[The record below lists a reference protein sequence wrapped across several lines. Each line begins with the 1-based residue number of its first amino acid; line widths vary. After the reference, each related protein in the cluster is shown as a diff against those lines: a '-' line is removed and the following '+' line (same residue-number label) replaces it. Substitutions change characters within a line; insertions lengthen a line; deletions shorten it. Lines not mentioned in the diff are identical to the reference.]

1 MNLIL
6 GRHHLGRWPYLGPVS
21 SGSSE
26 ATKSLTPLKDNV
38 FAIKCYGTDGVKV
51 AEYSS
56 SAENNTVKSLKFSLI
71 ETGCGNFEIEFLA
84 LPHDEHFDY
93 NRRVDIHLFNDS
105 RPWYSGRVLKRP
117 TRGTTARTFKISG
130 FGHYSLLDR
139 VNVFDTYEDKD
150 VADIVRDIGTQIE
163 AKVGIRAISSE
174 IVKTGYRVTK
184 IGFDGEKAKEAI
196 KQLTE
201 FAANYISGVDE
212 YNRIYFKKI
221 SSDINEHARFWVG
234 EHVELYEPEEDF
246 GEIVNYARVK
256 GGKLNDDGTNWLAVV
271 EDLESQANYG
281 RREAVWTLPSA
292 FDESDA
298 TRWAI
303 EELGIKKEPKHS
315 AILKGVTLEY
325 PNADGSFNV
334 RKLSTRGRAAIFS
347 REAPPRYYPISQINY
362 TVTADKGIQCEM
374 KLGELKKDVG
384 SWLASIE
391 REAKNQEFLSSNNTK
406 QLKGG

>member
-21 SGSSE
+21 SSSSE

-38 FAIKCYGTDGVKV
+38 FAIKCYGPDGVKV

-56 SAENNTVKSLKFSLI
+56 SSDNNTVRSLKFSLI

-93 NRRVDIHLFNDS
+93 NRRIDIHLFNDS
-105 RPWYSGRVLKRP
+105 RPWYSGRVTRRP
-117 TRGTTARTFKISG
+117 TKGSTEKTFKISG

-139 VNVFDTYEDKD
+139 INVYGTYEGKD

-163 AKVGIRAISSE
+163 SKVGIRAISSE
-174 IVKTGYRVTK
+174 IVKTGYIVTK
-184 IGFDGEKAKEAI
+184 ISFDGEKAKEAI

-212 YNRIYFKKI
+212 YNRLYFKKI
-221 SSDINEHARFWVG
+221 ISDINEHARFWVG
-234 EHVELYEPEEDF
+234 EHVEEYSPEEDF
-246 GEIVNYARVK
+246 DEIINYARVK
-256 GGKLNDDGTNWLAVV
+256 GGKLNTDGTNWLAVV
-271 EDLESQANYG
+271 EDPESQAKFG

-292 FDESDA
+292 FAESDA
-298 TRWAI
+298 TRWAL

-315 AILKGVTLEY
+315 ATIKGITLEY

-362 TVTADKGIQCEM
+362 TITADKGIQCEM
-374 KLGELKKDVG
+374 KLGEIKEDVG
-384 SWLASIE
+384 SWLAGIE